1 MLSPRQRGGDLARF
15 YTVTEPRRHP
25 RGHTVYKV
33 TARIVSRKNP
43 EDVQEIVVW
52 KRYSDF
58 KKLHKDL
65 WQIHKNLCRHTELFP
80 PFAKAI
86 VFGRFDET
94 VIEERRQCAEDLLQF
109 SANIPALY
117 NSKQLEEFFKVC
129 YSFRPLYF
137 QRALTFCKHISI
149 NLLVS
154 TIITP

>member
-1 MLSPRQRGGDLARF
+1 MQSPRERGGLARF

-43 EDVQEIVVW
+43 EDVQEIIVW

-58 KKLHKDL
+58 KKLHKEL

-86 VFGRFDET
+86 LFGRFDET

-117 NSKQLEEFFKVC
+117 NSKQLEEFFKSYGC
-129 YSFRPLYF
+129 SSDLHF
-137 QRALTFCKHISI
+137 QDSPVT
-149 NLLVS
+149 V
-154 TIITP
+154 T